1 MKKNQLL
8 TLFILLVFFSC
19 NVDSQKISTDKWKNE
34 ILKTEQEF
42 NDYAQ
47 KEGIPK
53 AFLAFAAAEAV
64 LLRNDSLIVG
74 KSAIAHFFNQK
85 KTDSNKASLVW
96 KPDFVEVAASGDLG
110 YTYGKYT
117 YTSTDSIGNEHIYT
131 GIFHTVWRKQPNG
144 QWRFVWD

>member
-8 TLFILLVFFSC
+8 TLFILLVFVSC
-19 NVDSQKISTDKWKNE
+19 NVDSQKKSTDNWKNE

-53 AFLAFAAAEAV
+53 AFLAFAADDAV
-64 LLRNDSLIVG
+64 LMRNDSLIVG
-74 KSAIAHFFNQK
+74 KSAIANFFNQK
-85 KTDSNKASLVW
+85 KTVSNKDSLVW

-117 YTSTDSIGNEHIYT
+117 YTTTDSTGNEHIYT
-131 GIFHTVWRKQPNG
+131 GVFHTVWRKQPDG

>member
-8 TLFILLVFFSC
+8 TLFILLVFVSC
-19 NVDSQKISTDKWKNE
+19 NVDSQKKSTAKWKNE

-64 LLRNDSLIVG
+64 LMRNDSLIVG
-74 KSAIAHFFNQK
+74 KSAIANYFNQK
-85 KTDSNKASLVW
+85 KTESSQASLVW

-117 YTSTDSIGNEHIYT
+117 YTSTDSTGNERVYT
-131 GIFHTVWRKQPNG
+131 GVFHTVWRKQSNG